1 MIRTSWMTSASAAKA
16 YYRSSDYYASTPG
29 EWLGKGAKMLGLEGA
44 TSPEQFDSLADN
56 LDPRTGL
63 PLTGRTVEGRRVG
76 LDMTFN
82 STKSVGI
89 ARELAGP
96 DNAGDPRI
104 EEAHREAVAYTM
116 KLVEAGMQA
125 RVRAGGA
132 NENRTTG
139 NLVAYRV
146 THRDTRISAED
157 GRPDMQLHDHV
168 FIFNATFDP
177 VERKWKAAEIGQIKH
192 DAPFYEAV
200 FHNRLASNL
209 RDLGYGVRRK
219 DKAFEAAGIS
229 DELVQKFSRRTKYI
243 EGVAAKLGISKPESK
258 SKLGATT
265 RLGKAKEL
273 ADDLNGYYVSRLT
286 GKEKQQLGQ
295 LIGQPSYQSSEERAV
310 RFAIGHMFERQSVVE
325 EKRLYEAAI
334 RHGIGSVTPEGVEAE
349 ARKQGVL
356 LRDGQATTKDVLAE
370 EGRIIDFARE
380 GKGTMAPMG
389 VVAGRIAHEAMP
401 VPHSSRQGR
410 PCHTLPRTASGK

>member
-1 MIRTSWMTSASAAKA
+1 
-16 YYRSSDYYASTPG
+16 
-29 EWLGKGAKMLGLEGA
+29 
-44 TSPEQFDSLADN
+44 
-56 LDPRTGL
+56 
-63 PLTGRTVEGRRVG
+63 
-76 LDMTFN
+76 
-82 STKSVGI
+82 
-89 ARELAGP
+89 
-96 DNAGDPRI
+96 
-104 EEAHREAVAYTM
+104 
-116 KLVEAGMQA
+116 
-125 RVRAGGA
+125 
-132 NENRTTG
+132 
-139 NLVAYRV
+139 
-146 THRDTRISAED
+146 
-157 GRPDMQLHDHV
+157 MQLHDHV

-177 VERKWKAAEIGQIKH
+177 VEQKWKAAEIGQIKH

-200 FHNRLASNL
+200 YHNRLASNL

-219 DKAFEAAGIS
+219 DKAFEVAGVS

-295 LIGQPSYQSSEERAV
+295 LIGQPSIRVQTKRRPSDSPSGTCSSGRAWL
-310 RFAIGHMFERQSVVE
+310 RRR
-325 EKRLYEAAI
+325 KLYETAI

-380 GKGTMAPMG
+380 GKGTVRADG
-389 VVAGRIAHEAMP
+389 SGGGT
-401 VPHSSRQGR
+401 HSS
-410 PCHTLPRTASGK
+410 